1 MKLAPSV
8 RHSLRLTTV
17 AALALAAAVTAC
29 SDPPGL
35 APDAAE
41 VDAARP
47 DAAMLDAGPDGPTG
61 PMATI
66 TVERTGTGSGG
77 VRSSPPGIDCG
88 ASCSASFPVGSLVAL
103 LPTAASD
110 SGFTGWS
117 GPCTGTGACTFTLT
131 ADTTVTAEFDLATY
145 PVTIVRSGNGVGSVT
160 STPAGLDCPGTCTF
174 TFAHGTEVT
183 IAPNPGASTSF
194 LGWAGGGCTGTAP
207 CTFTVTE
214 ARTVNAAFAL
224 DQTLVVTRTGFGA
237 GTVTST
243 PAGIDCGA
251 DCDEVY
257 PGNTVVTLTAAA
269 DPTSTFAGWSGG
281 GCAGVG
287 PCTVNVANAVAV
299 DAQFDRRQYPVLV
312 ERAGNG
318 TGVVTSLPSGINCGA
333 DCMQAYAAGTI
344 VTLTATPTGQSSF
357 TGWTGSCTG
366 MAPCTLTIDSAK
378 SATATFT
385 INSYPL
391 TVTLGGTGSGTVVS
405 SPAGIDC
412 GADCTENFP
421 ATSLVSLQATP
432 APGST
437 FAGWSGG
444 GCIGNGPCV
453 VTMSSTTTV
462 TANFVSAPTTLI
474 VARAGG
480 GSGTITSSP
489 GGINCGTDCVQDYPG
504 GTMVTLTATPT
515 GGDLFAGWA
524 GGGCTGTAPTCV
536 VTMTTAQTVTATFD
550 RNTYTLST
558 VIAGAG
564 GGRVTSAPGGID
576 CGSDCTEAFPS
587 GTAIILTPI
596 ASPGSSF
603 ASWTG
608 GGCTGTG
615 TCTITLASDTNVTA
629 TFSTQRFNLNVVRA
643 GTGAGTVTS
652 LPTGINCGTDC
663 AEAYDAGATVT
674 LTAAPNLTST
684 FTGWTGGGCTGTGQ
698 CTVTMAAAQT
708 VTATFTANDYPLTVA
723 FNLAGT
729 GTGTVASNPVGID
742 CGTTC
747 TASFPAGSVVQFVP
761 TAGPNSVF
769 AGWSGACTGT
779 GACNVT
785 VSAAATITARFNLV
799 TVPLT
804 VNKAGNG
811 TGTVTSTP
819 TGISCGTTCATQTAS
834 YNHGQAV
841 ILNAAPAANA
851 TFTGWSGGGC
861 TGTGPC
867 TTTVTAATAV
877 TATFTLNTYTV
888 TIVKGGNST
897 GTVSSAPAGIDCGT
911 DCDEAYL
918 ATTSVTLTAVPGPNT
933 VFTSWSGGG
942 CSGAVPTCTITVG
955 ANATI
960 TANFNLAT
968 YALTLTK
975 AGNGTGTVT
984 SAPTGI
990 SCNTSCATATGT
1002 YAHGT
1007 AVTLTANPA
1016 SNASFVG
1023 WSGGGCTGTAPCT
1036 TTVTAA
1042 TAVTATFTL
1051 NTYTLTVT
1059 KTGNNTATSTVSSAP
1074 AGIDCGTD
1082 CDEPYLATTPV
1093 VLTATPG
1100 PNVTFAGWSGG
1111 GCSGTGACTVT
1122 VNAATAVSAQFN
1134 TTRYNLTLTKAGN
1147 GTGTVTSAPTGV
1159 SCNAACATQ
1168 TVAFDHGTAV
1178 TLTAAPA
1185 ANASF
1190 VGWSGG
1196 GCTGTGPCTVTMT
1209 AATAVTATF
1218 TLNSYPLT
1226 VVRAGTGTGTV
1237 TSNPPGIDCNID
1249 CDETY
1254 LATTPVVLTATVGPN
1269 SVFAG
1274 WSGGCTGTGTCAI
1287 TINAAATVTATF
1299 NLATRALTLTKA
1311 GTGTGTVTSTPSGI
1325 SCNTTCLTATGSFA
1339 HGTVVT
1345 LTAAP
1350 AATSVFTGWSGACTG
1365 TDPCVVTM
1373 DAAKAVTATFN
1384 LNTFPVTVALLGTG
1398 TGSVTSSAP
1407 GISCPGDC
1415 SENYT
1420 AGTAVTFT
1428 PTAGP
1433 NSVFASWSGGC
1444 TGTGACT
1451 VTVAAAATVNATFNL
1466 VRHNLTVAKTGA
1478 GAGTISSTP
1487 AGISCGATCSALFDY
1502 NTTVTLTA
1510 APTATS
1516 TFTGWAGACTGT
1528 GPCTVTMTAAASVT
1542 ANFALN
1548 TYLLTVAR
1556 NGTSTGGVSSN
1567 PAGIDCGPGTDCT
1580 ETYAGGTVVTL
1591 TATPDLGA
1599 VFGGWSGG
1607 GCTGT
1612 VPTCNTTVSA
1622 ATTVTATFNLSVHR
1636 LSVVKDGTGAGTVT
1650 SVPSGVNCGA
1660 TCFRDTNY
1668 GTAVTL
1674 NPAPAVG
1681 STFTGWSAP
1690 ECPGT
1695 GACTVTV
1702 TAART
1707 INATF
1712 TLNTYA
1718 LNVTKSGAGTGT
1730 VTSSVGGLTCGA
1742 VCSALFGHGTV
1753 VTLTATP
1760 DVGSTFTGWTGNCTG
1775 AATTCVVTM
1784 DAVKNVNAAF

>member
-1 MKLAPSV
+1 M
-8 RHSLRLTTV
+8 
-17 AALALAAAVTAC
+17 
-29 SDPPGL
+29 
-35 APDAAE
+35 
-41 VDAARP
+41 
-47 DAAMLDAGPDGPTG
+47 
-61 PMATI
+61 
-66 TVERTGTGSGG
+66 
-77 VRSSPPGIDCG
+77 
-88 ASCSASFPVGSLVAL
+88 
-103 LPTAASD
+103 
-110 SGFTGWS
+110 
-117 GPCTGTGACTFTLT
+117 
-131 ADTTVTAEFDLATY
+131 
-145 PVTIVRSGNGVGSVT
+145 
-160 STPAGLDCPGTCTF
+160 
-174 TFAHGTEVT
+174 
-183 IAPNPGASTSF
+183 
-194 LGWAGGGCTGTAP
+194 
-207 CTFTVTE
+207 
-214 ARTVNAAFAL
+214 
-224 DQTLVVTRTGFGA
+224 
-237 GTVTST
+237 
-243 PAGIDCGA
+243 
-251 DCDEVY
+251 
-257 PGNTVVTLTAAA
+257 
-269 DPTSTFAGWSGG
+269 
-281 GCAGVG
+281 
-287 PCTVNVANAVAV
+287 
-299 DAQFDRRQYPVLV
+299 
-312 ERAGNG
+312 
-318 TGVVTSLPSGINCGA
+318 
-333 DCMQAYAAGTI
+333 
-344 VTLTATPTGQSSF
+344 
-357 TGWTGSCTG
+357 
-366 MAPCTLTIDSAK
+366 
-378 SATATFT
+378 
-385 INSYPL
+385 
-391 TVTLGGTGSGTVVS
+391 
-405 SPAGIDC
+405 
-412 GADCTENFP
+412 
-421 ATSLVSLQATP
+421 
-432 APGST
+432 
-437 FAGWSGG
+437 
-444 GCIGNGPCV
+444 
-453 VTMSSTTTV
+453 
-462 TANFVSAPTTLI
+462 
-474 VARAGG
+474 
-480 GSGTITSSP
+480 
-489 GGINCGTDCVQDYPG
+489 
-504 GTMVTLTATPT
+504 
-515 GGDLFAGWA
+515 
-524 GGGCTGTAPTCV
+524 
-536 VTMTTAQTVTATFD
+536 
-550 RNTYTLST
+550 
-558 VIAGAG
+558 
-564 GGRVTSAPGGID
+564 
-576 CGSDCTEAFPS
+576 
-587 GTAIILTPI
+587 
-596 ASPGSSF
+596 
-603 ASWTG
+603 
-608 GGCTGTG
+608 
-615 TCTITLASDTNVTA
+615 
-629 TFSTQRFNLNVVRA
+629 
-643 GTGAGTVTS
+643 
-652 LPTGINCGTDC
+652 
-663 AEAYDAGATVT
+663 
-674 LTAAPNLTST
+674 
-684 FTGWTGGGCTGTGQ
+684 
-698 CTVTMAAAQT
+698 
-708 VTATFTANDYPLTVA
+708 
-723 FNLAGT
+723 
-729 GTGTVASNPVGID
+729 
-742 CGTTC
+742 
-747 TASFPAGSVVQFVP
+747 
-761 TAGPNSVF
+761 
-769 AGWSGACTGT
+769 
-779 GACNVT
+779 
-785 VSAAATITARFNLV
+785 
-799 TVPLT
+799 
-804 VNKAGNG
+804 
-811 TGTVTSTP
+811 
-819 TGISCGTTCATQTAS
+819 
-834 YNHGQAV
+834 
-841 ILNAAPAANA
+841 
-851 TFTGWSGGGC
+851 
-861 TGTGPC
+861 
-867 TTTVTAATAV
+867 
-877 TATFTLNTYTV
+877 
-888 TIVKGGNST
+888 
-897 GTVSSAPAGIDCGT
+897 
-911 DCDEAYL
+911 
-918 ATTSVTLTAVPGPNT
+918 
-933 VFTSWSGGG
+933 
-942 CSGAVPTCTITVG
+942 
-955 ANATI
+955 
-960 TANFNLAT
+960 
-968 YALTLTK
+968 
-975 AGNGTGTVT
+975 
-984 SAPTGI
+984 
-990 SCNTSCATATGT
+990 
-1002 YAHGT
+1002 
-1007 AVTLTANPA
+1007 
-1016 SNASFVG
+1016 
-1023 WSGGGCTGTAPCT
+1023 
-1036 TTVTAA
+1036 
-1042 TAVTATFTL
+1042 
-1051 NTYTLTVT
+1051 
-1059 KTGNNTATSTVSSAP
+1059 
-1074 AGIDCGTD
+1074 
-1082 CDEPYLATTPV
+1082 
-1093 VLTATPG
+1093 
-1100 PNVTFAGWSGG
+1100 
-1111 GCSGTGACTVT
+1111 T

-1237 TSNPPGIDCNID
+1237 TSNPPGIDCNTD

-1299 NLATRALTLTKA
+1299 NLAPRALTLTKA

-1433 NSVFASWSGGC
+1433 NSVFASWSGAC

-1599 VFGGWSGG
+1599 VFAGWSGG